1 MDSRS
6 DNFPLYMR
14 YREIDT
20 IVQAIACEEFC
31 RLKGASRLQSNC
43 KGRLLIRI
51 RAGFRVVLI
60 RILIIEIRCGV
71 EYQSVAIDYR
81 GPPPSP
87 FERGGHPAD
96 PYKSYKCLHIY
107 AVRAVI
113 LVVCGK
119 ADDAVLSFSEQL
131 LSRSSSVASA
141 FRSAPLESRFCR
153 TITRNKVAPR
163 IE

>member
-1 MDSRS
+1 
-6 DNFPLYMR
+6 MR